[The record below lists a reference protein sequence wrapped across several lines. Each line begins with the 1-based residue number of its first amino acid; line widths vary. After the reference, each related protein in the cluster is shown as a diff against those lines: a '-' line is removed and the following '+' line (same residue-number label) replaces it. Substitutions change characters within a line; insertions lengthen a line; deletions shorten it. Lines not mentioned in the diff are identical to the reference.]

1 MTEKF
6 KIWFKGIWHQ
16 FIGIEDTPFRKA
28 AGLGLGVFLGIF
40 PGAGP
45 LAALVLSSI
54 LHVNRA
60 AALVGSLLT
69 NTWISIVTFVLAIK
83 VGSFVTGTNWQ
94 DIYLECQSLLKDF
107 HWKYLFDASIIKI
120 LKPVFIGFILVGLS
134 IGLIV
139 SIIAFV
145 ILVGMESKKKKR
157 GITS

>member
-107 HWKYLFDASIIKI
+107 HWKYLLLEVEVHGCKQDTCKSFRKNC
-120 LKPVFIGFILVGLS
+120 
-134 IGLIV
+134 
-139 SIIAFV
+139 IAY
-145 ILVGMESKKKKR
+145 K
-157 GITS
+157 TAN